1 MFLRCFL
8 GIFHKFIECLVF
20 SKGCSGTFWVFF
32 FGGFSGAFLGV
43 LRGLLR
49 DFYGFQEI
57 TSGGIGDFWEFLA
70 FKYAVYFTNNFFAC
84 VSHIKSQNGQT
95 KCFL

>member
-20 SKGCSGTFWVFF
+20 SKGCSGTFWVYL
-32 FGGFSGAFLGV
+32 GASQVLFLGV

-49 DFYGFQEI
+49 DFYGFQES

-70 FKYAVYFTNNFFAC
+70 FKYAVYSTNNFC
-84 VSHIKSQNGQT
+84 LCIT
-95 KCFL
+95 Y

>member
-1 MFLRCFL
+1 M
-8 GIFHKFIECLVF
+8 GI
-20 SKGCSGTFWVFF
+20 
-32 FGGFSGAFLGV
+32 

-70 FKYAVYFTNNFFAC
+70 FKYAVYFTNNFLP
-84 VSHIKSQNGQT
+84 VYHILNPRMGKPNAFCNYCAISERG
-95 KCFL
+95 L